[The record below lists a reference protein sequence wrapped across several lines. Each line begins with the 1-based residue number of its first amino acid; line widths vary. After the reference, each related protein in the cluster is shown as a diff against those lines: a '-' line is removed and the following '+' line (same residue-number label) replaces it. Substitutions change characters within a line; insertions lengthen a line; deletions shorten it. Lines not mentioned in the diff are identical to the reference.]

1 MELTITLDHG
11 PLTAEFIGEDR
22 EEIEENLL
30 EFIEFLQ
37 ENEEV
42 FERNEQIS
50 DGETQENTP
59 ELNSDYWEEQ
69 QEESESADSG
79 ETTET
84 DVSYGSIASRTGF
97 DEETIGQ
104 YFDIDPEGEE
114 PPYLNFD
121 ADVLGESGSSRSEK
135 QMRGSLIVMTL
146 WREGN
151 ETEQVG
157 SSELKDALR
166 ISGIDDTNLYNM
178 YQFNDGEGD
187 RYFRREGSGG
197 NTEITL
203 TMPGEREGF
212 DQIKRAIERLED
224 DIEE

>member
-1 MELTITLDHG
+1 MELTVTLNHG
-11 PLTAEFIGEDR
+11 SLAAEFTGEDR

-30 EFIEFLQ
+30 EFVEFLQ
-37 ENEEV
+37 ENEEA
-42 FERNEQIS
+42 FESDKQID
-50 DGETQENTP
+50 DGGIQENTP
-59 ELNSDYWEEQ
+59 EIDSDYWEEQ
-69 QEESESADSG
+69 QQESEPTDS
-79 ETTET
+79 EDITEL
-84 DVSYGSIASRTGF
+84 DISYGATASRTGF

-104 YFDIDPEGEE
+104 YFDIDLEGEE

-121 ADVLGESGSSRSEK
+121 ADVLYESGSSRSEK
-135 QMRGSLIVMTL
+135 QMRGSLILMTL

-151 ETEQVG
+151 ETEEVG

-197 NTEITL
+197 HTEVTL
-203 TMPGEREGF
+203 TMPGKREGF
-212 DQIKRAIERLED
+212 DQIERTIERLER